1 MLVLLV
7 LIEPQVASLEIYF
20 KKFLS
25 RDDDSDSANFLQQIP
40 PPAAV
45 LGVPELTHPCTR
57 CARRATAW
65 GRTPGTFGV
74 SIEGPE
80 WESFTD
86 SSGTQEA
93 AAGAEEHQLP
103 SDSSV

>member
-1 MLVLLV
+1 MMIMILRTSSYKYPVL
-7 LIEPQVASLEIYF
+7 QQCSMCSSARCAGAHASLH
-20 KKFLS
+20 
-25 RDDDSDSANFLQQIP
+25 
-40 PPAAV
+40 
-45 LGVPELTHPCTR
+45 T

-65 GRTPGTFGV
+65 GRTPDTFGV

-80 WESFTD
+80 REWFTN